1 MNRYYHFYKP
11 AGCVSACRDAEH
23 QTVLDFFPPEERPGL
38 FPLGRLDRNTEGLL
52 IITDDGKLNHRLLDP
67 ENHVEKQYLFWA
79 AGELG
84 TGELEQLRQGVH
96 LKGLPQPTRP
106 ARVEVVDR
114 SVLRDIPEPLFQNRR
129 HLLAEAPETPAVCGH
144 LWLTEGKR
152 HQVKRMLEAVGCT
165 VVFLRRVAFGGLG
178 LDETLRPGEYRPLT
192 ESELNRLGVFET
204 QHAKK

>member
-1 MNRYYHFYKP
+1 MSRYYHFYKP
-11 AGCVSACRDAEH
+11 AGCVSACRDGEH
-23 QTVLDFFPPEERPGL
+23 VTVLDYFPPEERPGL

-52 IITDDGKLNHRLLDP
+52 LITDDGKLNHRLLDP

-84 TGELEQLRQGVH
+84 SGELEQLEQGVY

-106 ARVEVVDR
+106 ARVEVLER
-114 SVLRDIPEPLFQNRR
+114 ATLGDIPEPLFANRR
-129 HLLAEAPETPAVCGH
+129 HLLEEAPETPAVRGY

-165 VVFLRRVAFGGLG
+165 VVFLRRVSFAGLQ
-178 LDETLRPGEYRPLT
+178 LDNRLAPGEYRPLT
-192 ESELNRLGVFET
+192 REELGILGVN
-204 QHAKK
+204 

>member
-23 QTVLDFFPPEERPGL
+23 TTVLDYFPPEQRPGL

-84 TGELEQLRQGVH
+84 PGELEQLRQGVH

-106 ARVEVVDR
+106 ARVEVLER
-114 SVLRDIPEPLFQNRR
+114 GALRDIPELLFPARR
-129 HLLAEAPETPAVCGH
+129 HLLEEAPETPAVLGH

-165 VVFLRRVAFGGLG
+165 VVFLRRVAFAGLR
-178 LDETLRPGEYRPLT
+178 LDQNLAPGEYRPLT
-192 ESELNRLGVFET
+192 RAELDALGVQSE
-204 QHAKK
+204 